1 MRKRSFGER
10 FCKKKSKKRAAW
22 EHRRASVLQIGA
34 SEDQN
39 KKESGTA
46 QLFVVVN

>member
-1 MRKRSFGER
+1 MRKRPFGER

-34 SEDQN
+34 GEDQN
-39 KKESGTA
+39 KKESGTE